1 MFQAPRGVADRLP
14 ADQKYW
20 CYVESKAVALT
31 QSYGFQRIDS
41 PVFEDA
47 GLFIRTVGPGTDIV
61 EKEMYT
67 FEERGGA
74 QVTLRPEGTAPV
86 CRAYLEH
93 GMHNLPQPVRL
104 YYFCPV
110 FRYERPQAGR
120 YRQHHQFGIE
130 VIGDANPAV
139 DAEVIELAWR
149 LLHSLGL
156 KDVKLLV
163 NSIGDK
169 ESRPRYVAQLKDY
182 YGRHTAT
189 LCADCRN
196 RLERNP
202 LRLLDCK
209 VPTCHALGDDAPRA
223 VEHLEPGSQEH
234 WEQLQDYLA
243 AMDIPFQIDHRLVR
257 GLDYYSR
264 TVFELQ
270 PLDAGGQSTICG
282 GGRYDG
288 LMEELGGRPTPGI
301 GFGMGLERLI
311 LNLKRAEIPVPELPG
326 PQYLVANVGDTAR
339 RPALELASRI
349 RRAGAGAML
358 SSGGRALRGQMRQAN
373 ALGIPYVLILG
384 DDEISRGEV
393 VIRDM
398 QTSHQE
404 TRPLA
409 EFLEGLTAAPD

>member
-20 CYVESKAVALT
+20 RYIESTAVALA

-130 VIGDANPAV
+130 VIGDANPTV

-149 LLHSLGL
+149 LLHALGL
-156 KDVKLLV
+156 TQVQLLV
-163 NSIGDK
+163 NSIGDQ
-169 ESRPRYVAQLKDY
+169 ESRPGYVALLEDY

-196 RLERNP
+196 RLARNP

-209 VPTCHALGDDAPRA
+209 KPDCHALGRDAPRS
-223 VEHLEPGSQEH
+223 VEHLTPDSRQH
-234 WEQLQDYLA
+234 WEQLQDYLT
-243 AMDIPFQIDHRLVR
+243 AMDLPFQVDHRLVR

-311 LNLKRAEIPVPELPG
+311 LNLKRAEIAVPELPG
-326 PQYLVANVGDTAR
+326 PQYLVANVGDAAR

-349 RRAGAGAML
+349 RKAGAGAML
-358 SSGGRALRGQMRQAN
+358 SSGGRALRGQLRQAN
-373 ALGIPYVLILG
+373 ALGIPCVLILG

-398 QTSHQE
+398 QTSQQE
-404 TRPLA
+404 TRPLSD
-409 EFLEGLTAAPD
+409 FLAGLTVAAE

>member
-20 CYVESKAVALT
+20 RYIESTAVALA

-149 LLHSLGL
+149 LLHALGL
-156 KDVKLLV
+156 TQVQLLV
-163 NSIGDK
+163 NSIGDQ
-169 ESRPRYVAQLKDY
+169 ESRPGYVALLKDY
-182 YGRHTAT
+182 YARHTAI

-196 RLERNP
+196 RLARNP

-209 VPTCHALGDDAPRA
+209 KPDCHALGQDAPRS
-223 VEHLEPGSQEH
+223 VEHLTLDSRQH
-234 WEQLQDYLA
+234 WEQLQDYLT
-243 AMDIPFQIDHRLVR
+243 AMDIPFQVDHRLVR

-288 LMEELGGRPTPGI
+288 LIEELGGRTTPGI

-326 PQYLVANVGDTAR
+326 PQYLVANVGDAAR

-349 RRAGAGAML
+349 RKAGAGAML
-358 SSGGRALRGQMRQAN
+358 SSGGRALRGQLRQAN

-393 VIRDM
+393 VLRDM
-398 QTSHQE
+398 QTSQQE

-409 EFLEGLTAAPD
+409 DFLAGLTATAE